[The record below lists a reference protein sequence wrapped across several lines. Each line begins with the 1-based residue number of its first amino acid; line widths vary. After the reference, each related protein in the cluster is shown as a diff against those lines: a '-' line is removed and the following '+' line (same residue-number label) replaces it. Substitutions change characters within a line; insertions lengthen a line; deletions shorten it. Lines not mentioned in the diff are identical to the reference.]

1 MVEEKLY
8 IGGGYAYSDDDARTV
23 WQYESDQWVRLER
36 YQCWWFA
43 MAAVKKKLTLVG
55 GRDPSTWR
63 VTNEIA
69 VWERK
74 GVSHQWTHPYPPMPT
89 PRRSPAVATHNQWL
103 VVAGGVSGGNDLAA
117 VDLLNTD
124 TRQWLSTTPLPVKC
138 SHVTTAIVQDQLYL
152 VGGTLTTTLVV
163 SLPDLVSTDS
173 ANTAKSWRTLH
184 APPLERSA
192 AITLHGALLAV
203 GGCHGND
210 RSTAIHAYQPATNN
224 WKQVG
229 ELPSARSE
237 CACTLLPS
245 GELLVAGGWD
255 SNDELTIRVDIAA
268 M

>member
-1 MVEEKLY
+1 MY
-8 IGGGYAYSDDDARTV
+8 IGGGWTYSVGDPHTV
-23 WQYESDQWVRLER
+23 CQYESDQWVRLEHYQWR
-36 YQCWWFA
+36 YFA

-55 GRDPSTWR
+55 GLDTSIPLWR

-89 PRRSPAVATHNQWL
+89 PRYSPAVATHNQWL
-103 VVAGGVSGGNDLAA
+103 VVAGGCDVRHNYLAA

-138 SHVTTAIVQDQLYL
+138 SHVTTAIVQDELYL

-173 ANTAKSWRTLH
+173 ANTAKSWRTLPS
-184 APPLERSA
+184 PPLESSA

-210 RSTAIHAYQPATNN
+210 RSTAAIHAYQPATNN

-229 ELPSARSE
+229 ELPTAHSSS
-237 CACTLLPS
+237 ACTLLPS
-245 GELLVAGGWD
+245 GELLVAGGFH
-255 SNDELTIRVDIAA
+255 SKGALTSRVDVAA